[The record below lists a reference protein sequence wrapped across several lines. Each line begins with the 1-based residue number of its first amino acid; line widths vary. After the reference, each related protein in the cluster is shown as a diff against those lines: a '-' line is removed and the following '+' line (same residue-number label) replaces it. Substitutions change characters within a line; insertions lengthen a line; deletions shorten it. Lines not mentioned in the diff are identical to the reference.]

1 MKNIY
6 EYFLLAL
13 PKENQEMINSFVEDC
28 KKISAYQNCMHIIK
42 KYNLSSS
49 KYVDVKILN
58 INFNNV
64 DCNMYINHEGNDN
77 NPRYTGGFVCFS
89 LFSNIDNQKKL
100 KIYFESEIIYK
111 NEDNRHSIELS
122 IQDNNDNE
130 LFKTSFVEYHNSIL
144 IRKKM
149 SDTLKEKS
157 NFGEFIGKNE
167 LVMKTLLQNFQNPES
182 FIDTIF
188 LLTDIEVKDNY
199 FVQELSKAS
208 LLIKYNHKNL

>member
-1 MKNIY
+1 M
-6 EYFLLAL
+6 LAL

-28 KKISAYQNCMHIIK
+28 KKISAYQNCIHIIK

-77 NPRYTGGFVCFS
+77 NPGYTGGFVCFS

-157 NFGEFIGKNE
+157 NFGELVGKNE
-167 LVMKTLLQNFQNPES
+167 LVMKTLFQNFQNPES